1 MPEPE
6 PERTAPFKEKN
17 GSTVLAPE
25 AKEEIQ
31 KHIRDLLSDDYAVRA
46 ASIGE
51 LGKYGEAAAEALVEA
66 LLKRP
71 AHPHALANFS
81 DALAEI
87 GKPSLNVILH
97 ALSHI
102 LEVKLPQ
109 DVYLIEC
116 FVDLLAALRDRRAVR
131 PLLDQLDKLNRAAA
145 SNDRQLQQ
153 CCESAKVRIHRLLAE
168 LGEKGGLEDLLT
180 MLGDGRRRVR
190 DGVVEAL
197 ARAGDRRAIAPLL
210 RLYDIEEHVSCSGA
224 QNIKEAI
231 REIARRERLSSEDPT
246 FKDLTPQERTLLEHI
261 LHKPAKN
268 GKH

>member
-6 PERTAPFKEKN
+6 PARPGPFKERN
-17 GSTVLAPE
+17 GSAVLAPE
-25 AKEEIQ
+25 TKEEIQ
-31 KHIRDLLSDDYAVRA
+31 KHIRELLSDDYAVRA

-51 LGKYGEAAAEALVEA
+51 LGKYGEAAAVALVEA

-71 AHPHALANFS
+71 DHPHALANFS

-97 ALSHI
+97 ALRHI
-102 LEVKLPQ
+102 LEVKHPK
-109 DVYLIEC
+109 DVYLIES
-116 FVDLLAALRDRRAVR
+116 FVDLLAALRDRRAAE
-131 PLLDQLDKLNRAAA
+131 PLLEQLEKLNRASA
-145 SNDRQLQQ
+145 SGGDRQLQQ

-168 LGEKGGLEDLLT
+168 LGEKRGLDDLLA

-224 QNIKEAI
+224 QAIKEAI
-231 REIARRERLSSEDPT
+231 REIARREHVTPEDPM
-246 FKDLTPQERTLLEHI
+246 FKDLAAPEKALLEHL
-261 LHKPAKN
+261 LHKARN